1 MILFKGSKSG
11 EKKRHLISKKEKT
24 YNIYSFATQLMT
36 DGVKEFN
43 DYLNM

>member
-24 YNIYSFATQLMT
+24 YNIIKISI
-36 DGVKEFN
+36 GK
-43 DYLNM
+43 